1 MRQDH
6 VESSPIRNLTCP
18 AENGS
23 IDSLTST
30 AIQHPKKRLIDGS
43 SGENTSKMP
52 KHGAH
57 RSIQTLERDIRD
69 WLDNGNGTPR
79 PSARTKTARDILG
92 KAAAHCRRIPDSDHQ
107 AVSFGSP
114 HTLPAVGGWMAS
126 CDPSIA

>member
-1 MRQDH
+1 MAVQAK
-6 VESSPIRNLTCP
+6 T
-18 AENGS
+18 
-23 IDSLTST
+23 
-30 AIQHPKKRLIDGS
+30 
-43 SGENTSKMP
+43 TSKMS

-57 RSIQTLERDIRD
+57 RSVQILERDIRG
-69 WLDNGNGTPR
+69 WLDDGNDNPR
-79 PSARTKTARDILG
+79 LPARTKTAHDILG